1 MCVFDR
7 VEPNGT
13 RRNEMKWRDD
23 RESERSECEEK
34 EVKERKGEKYER
46 YYKHLSSHTLL
57 RRLENKRSLTYF
69 GVRSEKLSWVKAMK
83 KGKNENTS
91 KVKSAPRAMDKSK
104 IKTKVG

>member
-1 MCVFDR
+1 
-7 VEPNGT
+7 
-13 RRNEMKWRDD
+13 MKGISNTYFYDCGNQAVPSAVSIRL
-23 RESERSECEEK
+23 K
-34 EVKERKGEKYER
+34 R